1 MPTQSGYGYVEGYS
15 DIQKFTDIPI
25 PTPKGNE
32 VLLKVEA
39 AGLCLS
45 DPHVLI
51 AGPIESKPPIP
62 LATKFVMGH
71 EIAGSVSAVGE
82 QLVNDPNYK
91 KVLDL
96 LYKLL
101 KLVECV
107 IHVVKDM
114 MVFVI

>member
-1 MPTQSGYGYVEGYS
+1 
-15 DIQKFTDIPI
+15 
-25 PTPKGNE
+25 
-32 VLLKVEA
+32 
-39 AGLCLS
+39 
-45 DPHVLI
+45 
-51 AGPIESKPPIP
+51 
-62 LATKFVMGH
+62 MGH

-96 LYKLL
+96 LCKLL